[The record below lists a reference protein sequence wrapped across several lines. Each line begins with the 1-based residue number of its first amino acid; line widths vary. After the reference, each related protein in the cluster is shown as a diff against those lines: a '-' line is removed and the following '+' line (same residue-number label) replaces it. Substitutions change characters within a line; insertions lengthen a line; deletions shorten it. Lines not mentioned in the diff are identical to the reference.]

1 MLSSLT
7 CSSAIMSAIYCAY
20 VPLYALVVDGIPV
33 RLMTGGL
40 TNLLTDRLYPNYEKL
55 EVGDDIDWFNDY
67 ATLTN
72 YY

>member
-1 MLSSLT
+1 
-7 CSSAIMSAIYCAY
+7 MSAIYCAY

-55 EVGDDIDWFNDY
+55 EFGDNID
-67 ATLTN
+67 
-72 YY
+72 